1 MDILEITQLEV
12 SPFAS
17 NCYLIKNATTEQG
30 IIIDPGDEPEL
41 IKRTIQEKNVNPK
54 QILLTHG
61 HLDHIMAVTILSN
74 EYDLPVYAH
83 AAEELLLQN
92 VPAQAQM
99 FGLPPVEI
107 PIVTDW
113 FDDGDILDLIGLE
126 IKVLH
131 TPGHSPGGSCFQI
144 GKTIFVGDTLFQ
156 SSIGRTDLPGGDYQ
170 QLINSIKTKLFT
182 LDDDMKV
189 YPGHGDSTTI
199 GLERQFNPF
208 LQ

>member
-1 MDILEITQLEV
+1 
-12 SPFAS
+12 
-17 NCYLIKNATTEQG
+17 
-30 IIIDPGDEPEL
+30 
-41 IKRTIQEKNVNPK
+41 
-54 QILLTHG
+54 
-61 HLDHIMAVTILSN
+61 
-74 EYDLPVYAH
+74 
-83 AAEELLLQN
+83 
-92 VPAQAQM
+92 M
-99 FGLPPVEI
+99 FGLPPIEV
-107 PIVTDW
+107 PVVTDW
-113 FDDGDILDLIGLE
+113 FNDGDVLKLIGLE
-126 IKVLH
+126 IIVLH

-170 QLINSIKTKLFT
+170 QLINSIKTKLFP

>member
-1 MDILEITQLEV
+1 MEILEITQLEV

-17 NCYLIKNATTEQG
+17 NCYLVKNPTTEQG
-30 IIIDPGDEPEL
+30 IVIDPGDEPEL

-61 HLDHIMAVTILSN
+61 HLDHIMAVSNISN

-83 AAEELLLQN
+83 CAEELLLQN
-92 VPAQAQM
+92 APSQAIM
-99 FGLPPVEI
+99 FGLPPIEV
-107 PIVTDW
+107 PVVTDW
-113 FDDGDILDLIGLE
+113 FNDGDVLKLIGLE
-126 IKVLH
+126 IIVLH

-170 QLINSIKTKLFT
+170 QLINSIKTKLFP